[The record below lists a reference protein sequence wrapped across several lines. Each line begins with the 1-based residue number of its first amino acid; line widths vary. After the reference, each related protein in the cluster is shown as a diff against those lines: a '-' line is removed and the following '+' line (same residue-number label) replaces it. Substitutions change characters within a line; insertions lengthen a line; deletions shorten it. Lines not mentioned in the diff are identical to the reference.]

1 MALAL
6 KAYFDESYDQLVSDV
21 EEMPLQVDQSIADG
35 VVEWPEN
42 HSDSYRQAEQEL
54 AELQQVIVGRCE
66 LFDEFI
72 SVVNQHLN
80 EIPKE
85 LRDTADEIKRN
96 AIEEHMSR
104 IRSAA
109 SSVEDVKSDVER
121 IAEMAMRSH

>member
-1 MALAL
+1 MKCRSKLT
-6 KAYFDESYDQLVSDV
+6 KRSPTVF
-21 EEMPLQVDQSIADG
+21 
-35 VVEWPEN
+35 VEWPEN

-80 EIPKE
+80 DIPKE
-85 LRDTADEIKRN
+85 LCDTADEIKRN

-104 IRSAA
+104 IRSPA